1 MTTHVARDGQ
11 VFGTFED
18 EDLKDAIAA
27 GTVQLS
33 DLGWRE
39 GMAGW
44 CSIAELLP
52 AETSPSQ
59 ESALDTPAATIPPN
73 SETPPAQPATEE
85 ELAFIQQLDGQP
97 PTRISDDEAVVVFHE
112 RLDDPGKA
120 QEPGPATTEQVA
132 FIRDVGGDPHPEIA
146 EKAASAK
153 NMTTVA
159 RDGQVFGTFEDED
172 LKDAIAAGTVQLS
185 DLGWREGMAGW
196 CSIAELLP
204 AETLPSQESALD
216 TPAATIPPDS
226 ETPRALP
233 TTEKLLVFIQRL
245 GGRLATGIGEDEAAV
260 TAHRRRIARVL
271 FALGALALF
280 VTLAWVIQGKL
291 REEVWASFTDNAGTK
306 VGVEEEKARRVLWED
321 PKPNNFTEQR
331 DPQAPAVADP
341 VNQPGGRVEAAFS
354 PDGTMM
360 VLVRWDEAAG
370 KNAEL
375 YLARW
380 DGRVWSRPE
389 PVAAINSPANERGPA
404 FSQDGRTLFFA
415 SDRAGGA
422 GGYDLYAARWD
433 GKAWAGVESLGQ
445 PLNTAAAELGPA
457 PSADGTRLFFTS
469 DRNGKREDIFVAR
482 ALPAEPVPAPAPD
495 PKADPKAPAKPV
507 LPPLPKFAAAE
518 PVGAL
523 NSTADDAEA
532 ALTRRGDHVFLASDR
547 DRKDATGFGIYLSRV
562 VAGETQ
568 SPEKVDLYFKAGDT
582 TDPAVRMDGFDL
594 LFSAKLPD
602 AGALPEKNY
611 RLYRS
616 TTREVFG
623 YTDYSR
629 WEQFKTLLGNI
640 LWRLLLALAALIA
653 LIYLLERWRD
663 LTSLYHKC
671 LAGSAAIHLLIL
683 FLMMI
688 WFIAQEVQPG
698 GEPQSPEI
706 SVSIDA
712 LAQEKLALESTPEE
726 VKMADTPVALVT
738 DKLESD
744 FKIPRSEPQQETRAT
759 PIVASTAQDSLIT
772 DIRPSKANTAA
783 DTPAPVPP
791 QDLPLLSALPATVLP
806 DLETPKLEESNPAEQ
821 QKAAEKANPRAD
833 AFVPTEAL
841 PQVSTAKL
849 AQNATPT
856 DAPAQE
862 QTKATE
868 VKTAVVAA
876 QTADAS
882 GDTVAPPRALE
893 AVGTPAELG
902 SAAAIAPNLPS
913 TAARSDDLLPGQLEV
928 QPSAAGQAKP
938 LAESFAPTGA
948 IPQVS
953 TGKLATSAKPANAP
967 AQEPTKATEVKTSG
981 TAVQTKDTGGDTVAA
996 HRGLE
1001 ASGTPPKLEGT
1012 GTLATMLLKL
1022 PGTDSRADPL
1032 LPGKLEMPKQ
1042 GGKPSRQTI
1051 EQRGGSDA
1059 TERSIN
1065 LALEWL
1071 ARNQEPE
1078 GRWDTRKH
1086 GGDAEYDTAS
1096 TGLALLCLYGWGASH
1111 TTDGRYRDNVRKG
1124 IAWLVAQQK
1133 PNGYLAGPAGR
1144 MYAHGIATIA
1154 LCEGYGL
1161 SRDPALQAPAE
1172 KAIALIVS
1180 SQGAKGGWRY
1190 APAPGDS
1197 DTSVTGWQYMALHS
1211 ARMAGLDVP
1220 EAVFEKAR
1228 KWLDF
1233 AGGGKHGGLYGYTG
1247 PERNNAAMIASGM
1260 FCRQLDLVPP
1270 TNPRMIESAEA
1281 LKMHPMNVRS
1291 PEFYGLY
1298 YATLA
1303 LYQHQGPIWT
1313 EWNDKLKEALPLL
1326 QKKDGDAA
1334 GSWDP
1339 TGGHTGAGGRVL
1351 STTLSTLSLE
1361 VYYRLLP
1368 MYGFGNKDLPPP
1380 KQKDE
1385 IPKKP

>member
-1 MTTHVARDGQ
+1 
-11 VFGTFED
+11 
-18 EDLKDAIAA
+18 
-27 GTVQLS
+27 
-33 DLGWRE
+33 
-39 GMAGW
+39 
-44 CSIAELLP
+44 
-52 AETSPSQ
+52 
-59 ESALDTPAATIPPN
+59 
-73 SETPPAQPATEE
+73 
-85 ELAFIQQLDGQP
+85 
-97 PTRISDDEAVVVFHE
+97 
-112 RLDDPGKA
+112 
-120 QEPGPATTEQVA
+120 
-132 FIRDVGGDPHPEIA
+132 
-146 EKAASAK
+146 
-153 NMTTVA
+153 
-159 RDGQVFGTFEDED
+159 
-172 LKDAIAAGTVQLS
+172 
-185 DLGWREGMAGW
+185 
-196 CSIAELLP
+196 
-204 AETLPSQESALD
+204 
-216 TPAATIPPDS
+216 
-226 ETPRALP
+226 
-233 TTEKLLVFIQRL
+233 
-245 GGRLATGIGEDEAAV
+245 
-260 TAHRRRIARVL
+260 
-271 FALGALALF
+271 
-280 VTLAWVIQGKL
+280 
-291 REEVWASFTDNAGTK
+291 
-306 VGVEEEKARRVLWED
+306 
-321 PKPNNFTEQR
+321 
-331 DPQAPAVADP
+331 VADP

-495 PKADPKAPAKPV
+495 PKADPKAPTKPV

-568 SPEKVDLYFKAGDT
+568 PPEKVDLYFKAGDT

-602 AGALPEKNY
+602 ADAEPEKNY

-688 WFIAQEVQPG
+688 WFIAQEAQPG

-706 SVSIDA
+706 AVSIEA
-712 LAQEKLALESTPEE
+712 LAEEKLALESTPEE

-744 FKIPRSEPQQETRAT
+744 FKIPRFEPVVQTKTT
-759 PIVASTAQDSLIT
+759 PIVASTAKTSLVA
-772 DIRPSKANTAA
+772 DVRLSKANTAA
-783 DTPAPVPP
+783 AETPVPMP
-791 QDLPLLSALPATVLP
+791 AKDLPLLSALPATVLP
-806 DLETPKLEESNPAEQ
+806 EPETPKLEESNPAEQ
-821 QKAAEKANPRAD
+821 QKAVEKANPVAD
-833 AFVPTEAL
+833 TFVPTEAV
-841 PQVSTAKL
+841 PQVATAKL
-849 AQNATPT
+849 AKNATPAN
-856 DAPAQE
+856 APAQE

-868 VKTAVVAA
+868 VKTGGAAV
-876 QTADAS
+876 
-882 GDTVAPPRALE
+882 E
-893 AVGTPAELG
+893 
-902 SAAAIAPNLPS
+902 
-913 TAARSDDLLPGQLEV
+913 
-928 QPSAAGQAKP
+928 
-938 LAESFAPTGA
+938 
-948 IPQVS
+948 
-953 TGKLATSAKPANAP
+953 
-967 AQEPTKATEVKTSG
+967 
-981 TAVQTKDTGGDTVAA
+981 TKDTGGETVVA

-1001 ASGTPPKLEGT
+1001 ATGTPPKLDGT
-1012 GTLATMLLKL
+1012 GTLAAMALKL
-1022 PGTDSRADPL
+1022 PGTDSRSNPL
-1032 LPGKLEMPKQ
+1032 LPGKLETPQHELDGSALTKLIQKQ
-1042 GGKPSRQTI
+1042 RGKPSQETI
-1051 EQRGGSDA
+1051 DQLGGSDA
-1059 TERSIN
+1059 TERSIG

-1086 GGDAEYDTAS
+1086 GGNGDYDTAS
-1096 TGLALLCLYGWGASH
+1096 TGLALLCFYGWGVSH
-1111 TTDGRYRDNVRKG
+1111 TADHKYQGNIRKG
-1124 IAWLVAQQK
+1124 IDWLVAQQK
-1133 PNGYLAGPAGR
+1133 PDGNLDGPAGR
-1144 MYAHGIATIA
+1144 MYAHGIAAIA
-1154 LCEGYGL
+1154 LCEAYGV
-1161 SRDPALQAPAE
+1161 SKDPALKAPAE
-1172 KAIALIVS
+1172 KAIALIIS
-1180 SQGAKGGWRY
+1180 AQSPKGGWRY
-1190 APAPGDS
+1190 TPKPADA

-1211 ARMAGLDVP
+1211 ARMAGLEVP
-1220 EAVFEKAR
+1220 ETVFENAR
-1228 KWLDF
+1228 KWLNL

-1247 PERNNAAMIASGM
+1247 PENNNPAMIATGM
-1260 FCRQLDLVPP
+1260 FCRQLDLVAP
-1270 TNPRMIESAEA
+1270 TDPRMIESAEA

-1351 STTLSTLSLE
+1351 STTLATLSLE

-1385 IPKKP
+1385 PPKKP

>member
-1 MTTHVARDGQ
+1 M
-11 VFGTFED
+11 
-18 EDLKDAIAA
+18 
-27 GTVQLS
+27 S
-33 DLGWRE
+33 
-39 GMAGW
+39 
-44 CSIAELLP
+44 
-52 AETSPSQ
+52 
-59 ESALDTPAATIPPN
+59 
-73 SETPPAQPATEE
+73 
-85 ELAFIQQLDGQP
+85 
-97 PTRISDDEAVVVFHE
+97 
-112 RLDDPGKA
+112 
-120 QEPGPATTEQVA
+120 
-132 FIRDVGGDPHPEIA
+132 A
-146 EKAASAK
+146 EKPRPVK
-153 NMTTVA
+153 A
-159 RDGQVFGTFEDED
+159 R
-172 LKDAIAAGTVQLS
+172 
-185 DLGWREGMAGW
+185 R
-196 CSIAELLP
+196 SI
-204 AETLPSQESALD
+204 
-216 TPAATIPPDS
+216 
-226 ETPRALP
+226 
-233 TTEKLLVFIQRL
+233 
-245 GGRLATGIGEDEAAV
+245 G
-260 TAHRRRIARVL
+260 RVL
-271 FALGALALF
+271 LALTALALF
-280 VTLAWVIQGKL
+280 AALAWVIQGKL
-291 REEVWASFTDNAGTK
+291 REEVWAYFTDNAGTK

-415 SDRAGGA
+415 SDRVGGA

-623 YTDYSR
+623 YTDFSR

-744 FKIPRSEPQQETRAT
+744 FKIPRFEPVVQTKTT
-759 PIVASTAQDSLIT
+759 PIVASTAKTSLVA
-772 DIRPSKANTAA
+772 DVRLSKANPAA
-783 DTPAPVPP
+783 AETPVPMP
-791 QDLPLLSALPATVLP
+791 AKDLPLLSALPATVLP
-806 DLETPKLEESNPAEQ
+806 EPETPKLEESNPAEQ
-821 QKAAEKANPRAD
+821 QKAVEKANPVAD
-833 AFVPTEAL
+833 TFVPTEAV
-841 PQVSTAKL
+841 PQVATAKL
-849 AQNATPT
+849 AKNATPAN
-856 DAPAQE
+856 APAQE

-868 VKTAVVAA
+868 V
-876 QTADAS
+876 QS
-882 GDTVAPPRALE
+882 G
-893 AVGTPAELG
+893 
-902 SAAAIAPNLPS
+902 
-913 TAARSDDLLPGQLEV
+913 
-928 QPSAAGQAKP
+928 
-938 LAESFAPTGA
+938 GA
-948 IPQVS
+948 
-953 TGKLATSAKPANAP
+953 
-967 AQEPTKATEVKTSG
+967 
-981 TAVQTKDTGGDTVAA
+981 AVQTKDTGGDTVVA

-1001 ASGTPPKLEGT
+1001 ATGTPPKLEGT
-1012 GTLATMLLKL
+1012 GTLAAMALKL
-1022 PGTDSRADPL
+1022 PGTDSRSNPL
-1032 LPGKLEMPKQ
+1032 LPGKLETPKHELDGSALTKLIQ
-1042 GGKPSRQTI
+1042 KQRGKPSQETI
-1051 EQRGGSDA
+1051 DQLGGSDA

-1086 GGDAEYDTAS
+1086 GGNGDYDTAS
-1096 TGLALLCLYGWGASH
+1096 TGLALLCFYGWGASH
-1111 TTDGRYRDNVRKG
+1111 TADHKYQGNIRKG
-1124 IAWLVAQQK
+1124 IDWLVAQQK
-1133 PNGYLAGPAGR
+1133 PDGNLDGPAGR
-1144 MYAHGIATIA
+1144 MYAHGIAAIA
-1154 LCEGYGL
+1154 LCEAYGV
-1161 SRDPALQAPAE
+1161 SKDPALKAPAE
-1172 KAIALIVS
+1172 KAIALIIFAQS
-1180 SQGAKGGWRY
+1180 PKGGWRY
-1190 APAPGDS
+1190 TPKPADA

-1211 ARMAGLDVP
+1211 ARMAGLEVP
-1220 EAVFEKAR
+1220 EAVFENTR
-1228 KWLDF
+1228 KWLDL

-1247 PERNNAAMIASGM
+1247 PANNNPAMIATGM
-1260 FCRQLDLVPP
+1260 FCRQLDLVSP
-1270 TNPRMIESAEA
+1270 TDPRMIESAEA